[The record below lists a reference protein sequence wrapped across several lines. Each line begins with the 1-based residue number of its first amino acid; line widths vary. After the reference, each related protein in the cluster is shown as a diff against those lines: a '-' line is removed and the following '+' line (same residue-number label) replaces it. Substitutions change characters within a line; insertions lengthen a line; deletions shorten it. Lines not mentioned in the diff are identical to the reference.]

1 MSYNAS
7 ESILKGNLKMSS
19 NLTEEAKKLPVDERI
34 ALVEEIWD
42 SIAEENGCFELTDA
56 QKQELD
62 RRIQSLQKNPQAG
75 RSWEEIKSEF
85 LNSK

>member
-1 MSYNAS
+1 MLKWRKPIN
-7 ESILKGNLKMSS
+7 ILMSS
-19 NLTEEAKKLPVDERI
+19 NPIEEA
-34 ALVEEIWD
+34 
-42 SIAEENGCFELTDA
+42 SIAEENNCFELTKA

-62 RRIQSLQKNPQAG
+62 RRIQSLQENPDAG

>member
-1 MSYNAS
+1 
-7 ESILKGNLKMSS
+7 MSS

-62 RRIQSLQKNPQAG
+62 RRIQSLQENPQAG
-75 RSWEEIKSEF
+75 RNWEDIKSEF